1 MLHRHG
7 TLLSIKLARSDQ
19 HLSLE
24 MGESRI
30 QFVRRAN
37 EIKRRANADG
47 RSREK
52 TDRCLRPIRQEKRYA
67 ILLPNAEGTEHMGVL
82 PDFSVQP
89 RIGARVPAP
98 TGRMQ
103 QDYSRRDQRSNA
115 TRSNDDR
122 PSLSGPLEFSREL
135 ALAATWPAE
144 PVAVFSWTPW
154 RRWR

>member
-1 MLHRHG
+1 
-7 TLLSIKLARSDQ
+7 
-19 HLSLE
+19 

-67 ILLPNAEGTEHMGVL
+67 ILLANAEGTEHVGVL

-89 RIGARVPAP
+89 RIGQGHA
-98 TGRMQ
+98 
-103 QDYSRRDQRSNA
+103 SRRQQGDC
-115 TRSNDDR
+115 
-122 PSLSGPLEFSREL
+122 SRIIVGVISV
-135 ALAATWPAE
+135 ALI
-144 PVAVFSWTPW
+144 
-154 RRWR
+154 